1 MMLITEQFSER
12 TISRMDIALE
22 RACGMLPESLAH
34 HASRKFIAEKI
45 VECAKAHT
53 QTLGGLTE
61 AGRRAVAELVMREE
75 GPTLAK
81 EDGLP
86 V

>member
-1 MMLITEQFSER
+1 MLITEQFSER
-12 TISRMDIALE
+12 TIARMDIALE
-22 RACGMLPESLAH
+22 RACRILPETFAH
-34 HASRKFIAEKI
+34 HTSRKFVAEQI

-75 GPTLAK
+75 RLTLAQ